1 MEYRVLGP
9 LEVVRDGTPVHVGP
23 LKQRALLILLLVRAN
38 RVVPIDRLI
47 DELWAGRPPAQA
59 TITLQSYVSSLR
71 RTLDPGRSAGVAST
85 LLVWR
90 SPGYLL
96 RVEPDE
102 LDTVRFERLVQEG
115 RAALGGDP
123 VRAVAL
129 LTQALGLWRGDAL
142 TDVATEGFAL
152 GEIARLTEL
161 HLSASEDRTEAGL
174 VLGWH
179 GELAAVL
186 EPLVAANPL
195 RERLRGQ
202 LMLALYR
209 CGRQADALRSYREG
223 RSAMIEDLGI
233 EPSPALQRLEEE
245 ILLQLPSLDWRPGP
259 AAPGLVLAAPQPE
272 PGHMERS
279 AAPSAAV
286 APAGRDA
293 PSALV
298 GRDAEMAVLEQALA
312 AASLQQGRLVLLAGE
327 PGIGKTRLAEEF
339 AVLAG
344 TRGAK
349 VRWGGCYE
357 LEGAPAF
364 WPWVQIVRG
373 LAEDL
378 DDERLGS
385 ALGSG
390 AAHVIQVVPELGE
403 RVVAPSPPALLH
415 DEGARFRAYEAITQL
430 LTRVASGRT
439 LVVVLDDLHWADVPS
454 LRLLAYAAGAL
465 RHSSVLVLG
474 TYRDVEVGPGH
485 ALTETL
491 ARLAREPVTERV
503 ALRGLTEGDVGRFIA
518 GATGAAASRRFIASL
533 HRRTAGNP
541 FFLGELVRLLRS
553 EGPLEAADPTEVPT
567 SVREVVGRRLA
578 QLPGGSE
585 QLLTVAALAPD
596 AFRLDVLARVEG
608 VSDDQVLDV
617 VEAALAARLIVE
629 HSEPGSYRFAHDLV
643 RETLFEG
650 VSAPRRARLHA
661 RYGEAL
667 EAVLGTRAE
676 EAAAELAHHF
686 CQAATLTPPSAAPA
700 GAGTKG
706 IGYARRA
713 ATHALARLA
722 YEDAAAHYQRAL
734 VVLHREPEP
743 DRRTRCELLLGLG
756 DACRRCGDVAASRAA
771 LEPAFGLAR
780 DLGEAEWMARAAL
793 DLGSSSSWG
802 LWEDLWLPDE
812 TAVRLLEGALAAL
825 PEDDSVL
832 RARVLGQL
840 AVQFRTEDE
849 LHTRSEQALQMA
861 RRLHDPLALT
871 DALGARLV
879 AWPVVGADE
888 RLPYADELVA
898 MAHAARLR
906 EPAALGRQFRVI
918 LLLQRGDV
926 IEAEAE
932 LARFEQAARELRQ
945 PILLV
950 HLQWLHSMWAMLEGR
965 LEDAERLAAEA
976 FASHSRA
983 NPVGARAAYTGQL
996 AFLRREQGRFAEM
1009 EPALREHM
1017 VKQPRAYIW
1026 QAALLLLLAEEGR
1039 LDEARALL
1047 DSLVADGVV
1056 DLGDNDPHTV
1066 TPDQVTPPT
1075 LSEAIALLGDKHA
1088 AQVLYQHLRPF
1099 AGRVIVTGLGLH
1111 FLGAVDYYLGR
1122 LAATVRRWAD
1132 AERHFGDALARHQ
1145 EMGAQPFLVRARF
1158 HFAEMLLERGDPRD
1172 HERARSLLAASL
1184 GDAEALGMA
1193 WVASRVRSRHQ

>member
-1 MEYRVLGP
+1 VEYRVLGS
-9 LEVVRDGTPVHVGP
+9 LEVVGDGTPIHVGP
-23 LKQRALLILLLVRAN
+23 LKQRALLILLLVHAN
-38 RVVPIDRLI
+38 RVVPIERLI

-71 RTLDPGRSAGVAST
+71 RTLEPGRPAGAASA
-85 LLVWR
+85 LLMWR

-102 LDTVRFERLVQEG
+102 LDMLRFERLVQEG
-115 RAALGGDP
+115 RGVLGSDP
-123 VRAVAL
+123 ARAEAL
-129 LTQALGLWRGDAL
+129 LSEALGLWRGVAL

-161 HLSASEDRTEAGL
+161 YLSATEDRIDAGL
-174 VLGWH
+174 ALGRH
-179 GELAAVL
+179 GELVAVL

-202 LMLALYR
+202 LMLAMYR

-223 RSAMIEDLGI
+223 RSAMVEDLGI
-233 EPSPALQRLEEE
+233 DPSPAIQRLEEE
-245 ILLQLPSLDWRPGP
+245 ILLQSPSLDWRPESAALGPAPAASQPERGRLQRP
-259 AAPGLVLAAPQPE
+259 AAPG
-272 PGHMERS
+272 
-279 AAPSAAV
+279 AAV
-286 APAGRDA
+286 APAGLDT
-293 PSALV
+293 PGALV
-298 GRDAEMAVLEQALA
+298 GRDAEMAMLEQALA
-312 AASLQQGRLVLLAGE
+312 AASSRQGRLVLLAGE
-327 PGIGKTRLAEEF
+327 PGIGKTRLAEDF
-339 AVLAG
+339 TVLAG
-344 TRGAK
+344 TRGAR

-373 LAEDL
+373 LAEEL
-378 DDERLGS
+378 DDEQLGR

-390 AAHVIQVVPELGE
+390 AAHLVQVVPELGE
-403 RVVAPSPPALLH
+403 RIRAPAPPALH
-415 DEGARFRAYEAITQL
+415 GEAARFRAYEAITQL
-430 LTRVASGRT
+430 LTRVASDRT
-439 LVVVLDDLHWADVPS
+439 LVVVLDDLHWADLPS
-454 LRLLAYAAGAL
+454 LRLLTFAAGAL
-465 RHSSVLVLG
+465 RHANVLVLG
-474 TYRDVEVGPGH
+474 TYRDVEVGPDH

-518 GATGAAASRRFIASL
+518 GATGATASRRFIAGL

-553 EGPLEAADPTEVPT
+553 EGPLEAADPTEVPA
-567 SVREVVGRRLA
+567 SVREVIGRRLA
-578 QLPGGSE
+578 QLPDGSE

-596 AFRLDVLARVEG
+596 TFRLDVLARVEG
-608 VSDDQVLDV
+608 VPDQALDV
-617 VEAALAARLIVE
+617 IEAALAARLIVE
-629 HSEPGSYRFAHDLV
+629 HHEPGSYRFAHDLV
-643 RETLFEG
+643 RETLSEG

-661 RYGEAL
+661 RYGAAL
-667 EAVLGTRAE
+667 EAVLGTRTD

-686 CQAATLTPPSAAPA
+686 CQAATLTLPSAAPA
-700 GAGTKG
+700 GAGMKG
-706 IGYARRA
+706 VGYAQRA
-713 ATHALARLA
+713 AKHALARLA

-734 VVLHREPEP
+734 AVLDREPEP
-743 DRRTRCELLLGLG
+743 DQRTHCELLLGLG
-756 DACRRCGDVAASRAA
+756 DARRRCGDVVASRAA
-771 LEPAFGLAR
+771 LEPAFELAR

-849 LHTRSEQALQMA
+849 LHIRSEQALQMA

-879 AWPVVGADE
+879 AWPVTGADQ
-888 RLPYADELVA
+888 RLTYADELVA

-906 EPAALGRQFRVI
+906 EPATLGRQFRVI
-918 LLLQRGDV
+918 LLLQQGDV
-926 IEAEAE
+926 AEAEAE
-932 LARFEQAARELRQ
+932 LARFERAARELRQ

-976 FASHSRA
+976 FASHRRA
-983 NPVGARAAYTGQL
+983 NPVGARAAYTGQR

-1009 EPALREHM
+1009 EPALREHLAE
-1017 VKQPRAYIW
+1017 QPRAYIW

-1039 LDEARALL
+1039 LDEARVLL
-1047 DSLVADGVV
+1047 GSLVADGVLE
-1056 DLGDNDPHTV
+1056 LGDNDPHTV
-1066 TPDQVTPPT
+1066 TPDQATPPT
-1075 LSEAIALLGDKHA
+1075 LSEAIALLGDEHA
-1088 AQVLYQHLRPF
+1088 AQVLYRHLRPF
-1099 AGRVIVTGLGLH
+1099 TGRVIVTGLGLH

-1122 LAATVRRWAD
+1122 LAATARRWAD
-1132 AERHFGDALARHQ
+1132 AERHFGDAITRHQ
-1145 EMGAQPFLVRARF
+1145 EMGARPFLARARL

-1172 HERARSLLAASL
+1172 HGRARSLLAASR
-1184 GDAEALGMA
+1184 GDAETLGMA
-1193 WVASRVRSRHQ
+1193 WVASRARSQPG

>member
-1 MEYRVLGP
+1 VEYGVLGP
-9 LEVVRDGTPVHVGP
+9 LEVVRDGTPVHIGP
-23 LKQRALLILLLVRAN
+23 LKQRALLILLLVHAN

-71 RTLDPGRSAGVAST
+71 RVLEPGRPAGATST
-85 LLVWR
+85 LLEWR

-96 RVEPDE
+96 RVAPDE
-102 LDTVRFERLVQEG
+102 LDAIRFERLVREG
-115 RAALGGDP
+115 RAALGSDAA
-123 VRAVAL
+123 RAEAL

-142 TDVATEGFAL
+142 TDVATERFAL
-152 GEIARLTEL
+152 GEITRLTEL
-161 HLSASEDRTEAGL
+161 HLSATEDRIEAGL
-174 VLGWH
+174 ALERH
-179 GELAAVL
+179 GELVAAL

-202 LMLALYR
+202 LMLTLYR
-209 CGRQADALRSYREG
+209 CGRQADALRAYREG
-223 RSAMIEDLGI
+223 RSAMVEDLGI

-245 ILLQLPSLDWRPGP
+245 ILRQSPSLDAVPRPELGR
-259 AAPGLVLAAPQPE
+259 
-272 PGHMERS
+272 MERVP
-279 AAPSAAV
+279 ALGAAV
-286 APAGRDA
+286 APVGRDA
-293 PSALV
+293 PGALV
-298 GRDAEMAVLEQALA
+298 GRDAEMARLELALA
-312 AASLQQGRLVLLAGE
+312 GASLQQGRLVLLAGE

-339 AVLAG
+339 AMLAG
-344 TRGAK
+344 TRGAE

-364 WPWVQIVRG
+364 WPWVQILRG
-373 LAEDL
+373 LAADL

-390 AAHVIQVVPELGE
+390 AAHVVQVVPELGE
-403 RVVAPSPPALLH
+403 RVTAPAPPTLLH
-415 DEGARFRAYEAITQL
+415 GEAARFRAYEAITHL
-430 LTRVASGRT
+430 LTRVASDRT
-439 LVVVLDDLHWADVPS
+439 LVIVLDDLHWADVPS
-454 LRLLAYAAGAL
+454 LRLLTFVAGAL
-465 RHSSVLVLG
+465 RHASVLVLG
-474 TYRDVEVGPGH
+474 TYRDVEIGPGH

-491 ARLAREPVTERV
+491 GRLAREPVTERV
-503 ALRGLTEGDVGRFIA
+503 ALQGLTEGDVGRFIA
-518 GATGAAASRRFIASL
+518 GATGATASRRFISSL

-541 FFLGELVRLLRS
+541 FFLGELVRLLGS
-553 EGPLEAADPTEVPT
+553 EGPLEAADPTEVPA
-567 SVREVVGRRLA
+567 SVREVIGRRLA
-578 QLPGGSE
+578 QLPDGSE

-596 AFRLDVLARVEG
+596 AFRLDVLARVEDAP
-608 VSDDQVLDV
+608 DDRVLEV
-617 VEAALAARLIVE
+617 VEAALTARLIVE
-629 HSEPGSYRFAHDLV
+629 HHQPGSYRFAHDLV
-643 RETLFEG
+643 RETLYES
-650 VSAPRRARLHA
+650 VSPPRRGRLHA

-667 EAVLGTRAE
+667 EAVLGRRAD

-686 CQAATLTPPSAAPA
+686 CQAATLTPPESAPA
-700 GAGTKG
+700 GAGAKG
-706 IGYARRA
+706 VWYARRA
-713 ATHALARLA
+713 AAHALARLA
-722 YEDAAAHYQRAL
+722 YEDAAAHYQRGLA
-734 VVLHREPEP
+734 VLDREPEP
-743 DRRTRCELLLGLG
+743 DERAYCELLLGLG
-756 DACRRCGDVAASRAA
+756 DARRRSGDLAASRTS
-771 LEPAFGLAR
+771 LERAFELAR
-780 DLGEAEWMARAAL
+780 ALGEAEWMAQAAL

-825 PEDDSVL
+825 PEVDSVP

-879 AWPVVGADE
+879 AWPVTGADE
-888 RLPYADELVA
+888 RLTHADELVA
-898 MAHAARLR
+898 MADAAGLR
-906 EPAALGRQFRVI
+906 EPAVIGRQFRVI

-926 IEAEAE
+926 PEAEAE
-932 LARFEQAARELRQ
+932 LARFEYAARELRQ

-976 FASHSRA
+976 VVSHSRA
-983 NPVGARAAYTGQL
+983 NPLGARAAYTGQV
-996 AFLRREQGRFAEM
+996 AFLRREQGRLAEM
-1009 EPALREHM
+1009 EPALRARVAE
-1017 VKQPRAYIW
+1017 QPRAYIW
-1026 QAALLLLLAEEGR
+1026 RAALLLLLAEEGR
-1039 LDEARALL
+1039 LDEARGLL
-1047 DSLVADGVV
+1047 DAVVADGVL

-1066 TPDQVTPPT
+1066 TPDQATPPT
-1075 LSEAIALLGDKHA
+1075 LSEAVALLGDEHA
-1088 AQVLYQHLRPF
+1088 AEVLYRHLRPF

-1122 LAATVRRWAD
+1122 LAATMRRWAD

-1145 EMGAQPFLVRARF
+1145 EMGARPFLARARL

-1172 HERARSLLAASL
+1172 RGRARSLLAASL

-1193 WVASRVRSRHQ
+1193 WVASRARSRDR

>member
-1 MEYRVLGP
+1 MEYGVLGP

-38 RVVPIDRLI
+38 RVVPMDRLI

-71 RTLDPGRSAGVAST
+71 RTLEPGRSAGVAST

-102 LDTVRFERLVQEG
+102 LDTIRFERLVQEG

-142 TDVATEGFAL
+142 SDVATEGFAL

-161 HLSASEDRTEAGL
+161 HLSATEDRIEAGL
-174 VLGWH
+174 ALGWH

-209 CGRQADALRSYREG
+209 YGRQADALRSYREG
-223 RSAMIEDLGI
+223 RSAMVEDLGI

-245 ILLQLPSLDWRPGP
+245 ILRQSPSLDWRLGS
-259 AAPGLVLAAPQPE
+259 AAPGLALAAPQPE

-279 AAPSAAV
+279 AAPGAAV

-298 GRDAEMAVLEQALA
+298 GRDTEMAVLEQALA
-312 AASLQQGRLVLLAGE
+312 AASVRQGRLVLVAGE

-344 TRGAK
+344 TRGAE

-390 AAHVIQVVPELGE
+390 AAHVVQVVPELGE
-403 RVVAPSPPALLH
+403 RVVASSPPALLH
-415 DEGARFRAYEAITQL
+415 DEGTRFRVYEAITQL

-465 RHSSVLVLG
+465 RHASVLVLG

-491 ARLAREPVTERV
+491 ARLAREPVTERL

-518 GATGAAASRRFIASL
+518 GATGAAASRHLIASL
-533 HRRTAGNP
+533 HRRTDGNP

-553 EGPLEAADPTEVPT
+553 EGPIEAADPTEVPA

-578 QLPGGSE
+578 QLPDGSE

-608 VSDDQVLDV
+608 VSEDQVLDV

-629 HSEPGSYRFAHDLV
+629 HHEPSSYRFAHDLV
-643 RETLFEG
+643 RDTLFEG
-650 VSAPRRARLHA
+650 VSAPRRARLHV

-667 EAVLGTRAE
+667 EAVLGTRAD

-700 GAGTKG
+700 GAGRKG
-706 IGYARRA
+706 VGYARRA
-713 ATHALARLA
+713 ATNALAGLA
-722 YEDAAAHYQRAL
+722 YEDAAAHYERAL
-734 VVLHREPEP
+734 VVLRREPEP
-743 DRRTRCELLLGLG
+743 DKRTRCELLLGLG
-756 DACRRCGDVAASRAA
+756 DARRRCGDVAASRAA

-812 TAVRLLEGALAAL
+812 TAVRLFEGALAAL

-879 AWPVVGADE
+879 AWPVAGADE

-898 MAHAARLR
+898 MAHAARLQ
-906 EPAALGRQFRVI
+906 EPAALGRQFRLI
-918 LLLQRGDV
+918 LLLQQGDV
-926 IEAEAE
+926 IEAKAE
-932 LARFEQAARELRQ
+932 LARFEQTARELRQ

-976 FASHSRA
+976 FTSHSRA
-983 NPVGARAAYTGQL
+983 NPVGARAAYTAQL

-1009 EPALREHM
+1009 EPALREHLA
-1017 VKQPRAYIW
+1017 KQPSAYIW

-1047 DSLVADGVV
+1047 DSLVADGVL

-1075 LSEAIALLGDKHA
+1075 LSEAIALLGDEHA

-1145 EMGAQPFLVRARF
+1145 EMGAQPFLARARL

-1172 HERARSLLAASL
+1172 NERARSLLAASL

>member
-1 MEYRVLGP
+1 LVEYGILGP

-23 LKQRALLILLLVRAN
+23 LKQRALLILLLMRAN
-38 RVVPIDRLI
+38 RVMPIDRLI
-47 DELWAGRPPAQA
+47 NELWAGRPPAQA
-59 TITLQSYVSSLR
+59 TITLQSYISSLR
-71 RTLDPGRSAGVAST
+71 RTLEPGRPAGAAST

-102 LDTVRFERLVQEG
+102 LDTLRFERLVQEG
-115 RAALGGDP
+115 RAALGSDP
-123 VRAVAL
+123 ARAEAL
-129 LTQALGLWRGDAL
+129 LTQALTLWRGDAL

-161 HLSASEDRTEAGL
+161 HLSATEDRIEAGL
-174 VLGWH
+174 ALGRH

-223 RSAMIEDLGI
+223 RSAMVQDLGI
-233 EPSPALQRLEEE
+233 EPSPALRRLEEE
-245 ILLQLPSLDWRPGP
+245 ILLQSPMLDWRPGP
-259 AAPGLVLAAPQPE
+259 AAPVPALAAPQPE

-279 AAPSAAV
+279 PPDTAIAR
-286 APAGRDA
+286 AGRDA

-298 GRDAEMAVLEQALA
+298 GRDAEMAMLEQALA
-312 AASLQQGRLVLLAGE
+312 ATSLQQGRLVLLSGE

-349 VRWGGCYE
+349 VSWGGCYE

-373 LAEDL
+373 LAGDL

-385 ALGSG
+385 VLGSG

-465 RHSSVLVLG
+465 RHTSVLVLG

-518 GATGAAASRRFIASL
+518 GATGATASRRFIANL

-553 EGPLEAADPTEVPT
+553 EGQLEAADPIEVPA

-578 QLPGGSE
+578 QLPDGSE

-608 VSDDQVLDV
+608 ISDDQVLDV

-629 HSEPGSYRFAHDLV
+629 HYEPGSYRFAHDLV

-667 EAVLGTRAE
+667 QAVLGTRAD

-700 GAGTKG
+700 GVGTKG

-713 ATHALARLA
+713 ATNALARLA

-734 VVLHREPEP
+734 VVLRREPEP
-743 DRRTRCELLLGLG
+743 DKRTRCELLLGLG
-756 DACRRCGDVAASRAA
+756 DARRRCGDVAAARAA

-812 TAVRLLEGALAAL
+812 TAIRLLEGALAAL

-879 AWPVVGADE
+879 AWPVAGADE
-888 RLPYADELVA
+888 RLAYADELVA

-965 LEDAERLAAEA
+965 LQDAGRLAAKA

-983 NPVGARAAYTGQL
+983 NPVGARAAYTVQL
-996 AFLRREQGRFAEM
+996 AFLRREQGRFVEM
-1009 EPALREHM
+1009 EPALREHLAA
-1017 VKQPRAYIW
+1017 QPRAYIW
-1026 QAALLLLLAEEGR
+1026 RAALLLLLAEEGR

-1047 DSLVADGVV
+1047 DSVVADGVL

-1066 TPDQVTPPT
+1066 TPDQATPPT
-1075 LSEAIALLGDKHA
+1075 LSEAIALLGDEHA

-1145 EMGAQPFLVRARF
+1145 EMGARPFLIRAWF

-1193 WVASRVRSRHQ
+1193 GVASRVRSRHQ